1 MSSRLSELCFD
12 DDLPE
17 AERVAAEAG
26 WRIGRTGETAVEV
39 SMQSTVDD
47 ERYFLRLV
55 WSEYPDE
62 APSIVCFDPETG
74 RPDVQSAWPDCDG
87 FRPGQPDL
95 CLPLSAEGFA
105 AHPEWG
111 TDPVKR
117 WSTDGN
123 VLLRVLDELQV
134 ILNSR
139 SHYRG
144 RTPCQH

>member
-26 WRIGRTGETAVEV
+26 WHLTRTGEAAVEV
-39 SMQSTVDD
+39 DMQSAIDD
-47 ERYFLRLV
+47 ERYSLRLV

-62 APSIVCFDPETG
+62 APSIVCFDPATG
-74 RPDVQSAWPDCDG
+74 GVDLHSAWPDCDG

-105 AHPEWG
+105 THPEWR

-117 WSTDGN
+117 WSADGN
-123 VLLRVLDELQV
+123 VLLRVLDELQAV
-134 ILNSR
+134 LNSR

-144 RTPCQH
+144 RVS